1 MFYLLVFSLNISVVR
16 PACQTLIQQKSKLL
30 RRKTRQTDF
39 SKSICCAAYSQR
51 LPCKMYACR
60 YADCVVPLSNNYYI
74 KQCNLSLWQGTVCNA
89 KDWEIPPGYE
99 KACRP
104 EASQEWTWSRQ
115 VAARDLKCAGEE
127 GQFTKAGTLQPDSS
141 RVPCGMGKGNRC
153 TLDITQNATPA
164 P

>member
-30 RRKTRQTDF
+30 RKKTRQTDS

-51 LPCKMYACR
+51 LPCKMYASR

-74 KQCNLSLWQGTVCNA
+74 KQCNLSPWQGTVCNA

-99 KACRP
+99 TSFQAWGQSRMNIVQTGCSQGPQVCR
-104 EASQEWTWSRQ
+104 RGG
-115 VAARDLKCAGEE
+115 AAH
-127 GQFTKAGTLQPDSS
+127 
-141 RVPCGMGKGNRC
+141 MGKGNRC
-153 TLDITQNATPA
+153 TLDITQNAMPTS
-164 P
+164 